1 MMNIAVI
8 GLGNIANRHRSNLKK
23 LFPECKVWAMSASG
37 RKPTSPISDCDAIAN
52 DIQALIGAN
61 IYFAIV
67 ASPATFHAQH
77 AIELIQAGV
86 PTLIE
91 KPIAAN
97 LQDANR
103 IREAATKWKTTVAV
117 GYCLRYLPS
126 ALRTKE
132 IIQSGVLGTLYN
144 FNAEIGQY
152 LPDWRPTKNYRKCV
166 SANAELG
173 GGALLELSHEFDY
186 VQWMLGTL
194 DLQFAHLR
202 STEELNLDVEELADV
217 VALNPQGALIN
228 IHLDFLQKKA
238 FRKCSLIG
246 MNGRLDWDLI
256 ENRVELH
263 MATKCEVVYHEPD
276 WEKNQIYLKMLEDF
290 VELIKGRNN
299 ECVSIGEAI
308 KTVALIENIKSS
320 VPITRT

>member
-1 MMNIAVI
+1 MMDIAVI

-37 RKPTSPISDCDAIAN
+37 RKPTSPISDCDVVAN
-52 DIQALIGAN
+52 DIQTLIDAN

-77 AIELIQAGV
+77 AIELIQAGI
-86 PTLIE
+86 PILIE

-97 LQDANR
+97 IHDANR
-103 IREAATKWKTTVAV
+103 IREAAIRWKTPVAV

-126 ALRTKE
+126 AHRTKE
-132 IIQSGVLGTLYN
+132 IIQSGVLGALYN

-152 LPDWRPTKNYRKCV
+152 LPNWRPTKDYRECV

-173 GGALLELSHEFDY
+173 GGALLELSHELDY
-186 VQWMLGTL
+186 TQWMLGTL

-202 STEELNLDVEELADV
+202 ATEELNLDVEELADV
-217 VALNPQGALIN
+217 VALNPQGVLIN

-256 ENRVELH
+256 ENRVELQ
-263 MATKCEVVYHEPD
+263 MATKDEIVYHDSD
-276 WEKNQIYLKMLEDF
+276 WDKNQIYLKMLDDF
-290 VELIKGRNN
+290 VELIEGRSN
-299 ECVSIGEAI
+299 ECVSIDEAI
-308 KTVALIENIKSS
+308 KTVSLIEDIKSS
-320 VPITRT
+320 TPITRN